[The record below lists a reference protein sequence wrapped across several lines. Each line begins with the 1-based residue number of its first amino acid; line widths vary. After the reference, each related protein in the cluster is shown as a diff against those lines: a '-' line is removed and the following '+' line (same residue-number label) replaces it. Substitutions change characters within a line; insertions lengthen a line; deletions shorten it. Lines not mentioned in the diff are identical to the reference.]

1 MRSPIARGIRALAN
15 LMEWG
20 HRRIHGPKFAPGDF
34 VEFKRVGTIVDCATL
49 MHKDNGQWHTREG
62 RTFHES
68 RIIRVI
74 RYG

>member
-1 MRSPIARGIRALAN
+1 MHSPIARGLRAASRLV
-15 LMEWG
+15 EWA

-34 VEFKRVGTIVDCATL
+34 VEFRRVGTIVDCATL
-49 MHKDNGQWHTREG
+49 THKESNQWHTREG
-62 RTFHES
+62 RTFDES